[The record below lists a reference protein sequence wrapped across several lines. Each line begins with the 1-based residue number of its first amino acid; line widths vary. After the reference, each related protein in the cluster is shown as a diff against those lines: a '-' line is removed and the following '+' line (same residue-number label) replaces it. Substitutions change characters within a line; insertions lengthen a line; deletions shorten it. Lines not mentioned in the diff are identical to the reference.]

1 MSGSRIST
9 LVFSA
14 GNVFIAFALI
24 ALVYMTRR
32 DMPKVDEYDDY
43 SLESFKTVN
52 KIFHIYG
59 GGITFF

>member
-14 GNVFIAFALI
+14 GNGFIAFALI

-32 DMPKVDEYDDY
+32 DMPKVNEYDDY
-43 SLESFKTVN
+43 SLESVKTVN
-52 KIFHIYG
+52 KILHIYG
-59 GGITFF
+59 GGTTFF